1 MNDKKV
7 KIGIA
12 RQIVESA
19 DETVRTAELRYGTGK
34 LSAFELIDA
43 QNVYA
48 KAQQDFFNARVDY
61 RIAFEELAVICPSV
75 LNIKETGK

>member
-48 KAQQDFFNARVDY
+48 RSQQDFFNARVDY
-61 RIAFEELAVICPSV
+61 RIALEELAVICPAV
-75 LNIKETGK
+75 LNAKETGE